1 MPQKNGEHFRLKE
14 DSILQK
20 GGDFTLPLFYLAI
33 NYCDMDANTVY
44 ITPPLIL

>member
-1 MPQKNGEHFRLKE
+1 MPQKNGGHFRLKE

-44 ITPPLIL
+44 ITPPLIP